1 MKNVDANKYQ
11 QILELQKLNNNPFT
25 EHIRGSRKT
34 LIVFGREVV
43 STVAGGNSLDL
54 GNLSEKQ
61 FASFLGTFKKS
72 LYNQFKKNSELINLE
87 VDYSGSSRSK
97 NKLKFNELPINS
109 IYFNIDISSAYW
121 QMAFRLGYISKKYY
135 EKYLHL
141 DDYKSIKRLCFSF
154 LSRTNYR
161 QYCVNDNVYSISCNN
176 DIEKKVYS
184 NIRKE
189 LYKLISGAVNLCGLE
204 FIDYN
209 IDAIS
214 VPAEKRREVLNYF
227 AKENIHIKIFPVEK
241 VTNNQYVLKQMIRTF

>member
-1 MKNVDANKYQ
+1 MKNVDENKYQ
-11 QILELQKLNNNPFT
+11 QIIQLQKLNNNSFT

-43 STVAGGNSLDL
+43 STVAGGNSLNL

-72 LYNQFKKNSELINLE
+72 LYNQFKKNPDLINLN
-87 VDYSGSSRSK
+87 VDYNGSSRSK
-97 NKLKFNELPINS
+97 NKRKFNELPINS
-109 IYFNIDISSAYW
+109 IYFNLDISSAYW
-121 QMAFRLGYISKKYY
+121 QMAYRLGYISKKYY
-135 EKYLHL
+135 EKYLHQ

-161 QYCVNDNVYSISCNN
+161 QYFIEDNVYSISCNN
-176 DIEKKVYS
+176 DVEKKVYS

-189 LYKLISGAVNLCGLE
+189 LYKLISGAVNICGSE

-214 VPAEKRREVLNYF
+214 VTSEKRREIVNYF
-227 AKENIHIKIFPVEK
+227 AEQKIHIKIFPVEK
-241 VTNNQYVLKQMIRTF
+241 VSTNQYVLKQMVRTF

>member
-1 MKNVDANKYQ
+1 MKEVNAERYNQVLK
-11 QILELQKLNNNPFT
+11 LQKINNNPFT
-25 EHIRGSRKT
+25 EHFRGSRKT

-43 STVAGGNSLDL
+43 STVAGGRSLDL

-72 LYNQFKKNSELINLE
+72 LYNQFKKNPELINLE
-87 VDYSGSSRSK
+87 IDYSGSSRSK
-97 NKLKFNELPINS
+97 NKKKFNELPLNS
-109 IYFNIDISSAYW
+109 IYFNIDIASAYW
-121 QMAFRLGYISKKYY
+121 QMAYRLGYISKKYY
-135 EKYLHL
+135 EKYLFL

-161 QYCVNDNVYSISCNN
+161 QYFYNDQAYSISCNN
-176 DIEKKVYS
+176 DIEKRVYS

-189 LYKLISGAVNLCGLE
+189 LYKLILGARQICGSE

-214 VPAEKRREVLNYF
+214 VTSDKRKEIIKYF
-227 AKENIHIKIFPVEK
+227 AEQGIHVKIFPVEK
-241 VTNNQYVLKQMIRTF
+241 VSNTQYVLKQALRTF